1 VGKRRVAVLGATGL
15 VGQRL
20 VRSLIGHPWFELVAV
35 GGSQRRAGTP
45 FGEALHPLAG
55 GDLHEASVPS
65 SLADLRVQPCAP
77 GHAYDCDLVFSALPA
92 EVANEVEPA
101 FARAGYAVVSN
112 ARSHRMEVDVP
123 LVIPEVNH
131 DHIGLVETQRRNR
144 DWRGCIVTNPNCSTI
159 AMTLALAP
167 LATRFG
173 LEAVQVTT
181 MQALSGAGLSGP
193 GALDMLDNVVPYIGG
208 EEEKMET
215 EPKKLLGTLGPEG
228 IKPLDIKISAQCNR
242 VATLHGH
249 LECVAVKLASPASRE
264 DVLAAWQDWHPL
276 EEAGLRLPTAPAR
289 PVIYLDE
296 PNRPQPR
303 VDRDLENG
311 MASITGRLRP
321 DPILDYK
328 FVTLGH
334 NLARGAAG
342 GTLLLAELLHA
353 SGLLD

>member
-1 VGKRRVAVLGATGL
+1 VAT
-15 VGQRL
+15 
-20 VRSLIGHPWFELVAV
+20 
-35 GGSQRRAGTP
+35 
-45 FGEALHPLAG
+45 
-55 GDLHEASVPS
+55 
-65 SLADLRVQPCAP
+65 
-77 GHAYDCDLVFSALPA
+77 
-92 EVANEVEPA
+92 EVEPA
-101 FARAGYAVVSN
+101 FAQAGYAVVSN
-112 ARSHRMEVDVP
+112 ARSHRMDADVP

-131 DHIGLVETQRRNR
+131 AHIALVETQRRKH
-144 DWRGCIVTNPNCSTI
+144 DWRGCIVTNPNRSTI

-167 LATRFG
+167 LSTRFG

-228 IKPLDIKISAQCNR
+228 IEPLDIKISAQCNR

-249 LECVAVKLASPASRE
+249 LECVAVKLASHASRE
-264 DVLAAWQDWHPL
+264 ELLAAWQDWHPL
-276 EEAGLRLPTAPAR
+276 EEAGLRLPSAPAR

-296 PNRPQPR
+296 PDRPQPR

-334 NLARGAAG
+334 NLVRGAAG